1 MSSKDLE
8 NDLNNIPDSNP
19 KEEDSSHKDE
29 ENNFSDSSVSNE
41 IEEEVEPYDF
51 KSLPDY
57 ACK

>member
-8 NDLNNIPDSNP
+8 NDLDTIPDP
-19 KEEDSSHKDE
+19 DVKDEDSSPKDE
-29 ENNFSDSSVSNE
+29 ENNFSDSSASNE